1 MPSLIKFANHPI
13 WLSSILIQNSLTILR
28 KKHIY
33 GHCLLKMSTNNDNHD
48 TYYRHGTSEETNKL
62 LVSSRVAR
70 KWMRFDIKVI
80 EVESNSYSR
89 LTCIIGYFFSSK
101 LMNIPELV
109 LSSVLIPWKYTRIL
123 LSLQLKKIKYK

>member
-1 MPSLIKFANHPI
+1 
-13 WLSSILIQNSLTILR
+13 
-28 KKHIY
+28 
-33 GHCLLKMSTNNDNHD
+33 MSTNNDNHD
-48 TYYRHGTSEETNKL
+48 TYYGHGTSEETNKL

-101 LMNIPELV
+101 FMNIPELV
-109 LSSVLIPWKYTRIL
+109 
-123 LSLQLKKIKYK
+123 